1 MLEGEI
7 IKFYRKKAGLTQEE
21 LGKDICT
28 ATHVS
33 RIERGETRYSEEI
46 IQLFSQRLQIDIK
59 NEIIT
64 VQNIEMKLQK
74 WHNAIILERMK
85 DVIIIKEELEN
96 IHYIKASNYAI
107 YYQLLLIRYFI
118 LCKNI
123 DKADRLIKRIEKDSP
138 PMSSYEKNLY
148 HHVKGIY
155 YLAQYTRLENV
166 NRQIALQELKK
177 VNIEQY
183 GNKEY
188 YYHLGSAYHWTR
200 SKVMAYFY
208 GEKAFRFFNKTNN
221 YARAILA
228 ESLMLVQ
235 LKDSTQLDFE
245 EIVKRYESLI
255 EHSEA
260 LGLLDK
266 RGMILH
272 NLGLMYFWKQDYKN
286 AHIFYKESVE
296 EADKQSLPYLNRLYN
311 YLDNAEEGKLLSTKE
326 LLEQALEGL
335 ALSEKATNDLY
346 KILFNLLILR
356 FNKDLDEYY
365 KYLEETA
372 FPFFKS
378 HHHVTHLTKYA
389 KLLYNYYVTTK
400 QYEKAVQTGDMFV
413 NSH

>member
-46 IQLFSQRLQIDIK
+46 IQLFSQRLQIDIR

-74 WHNAIILERMK
+74 WHNAIILERMR
-85 DVIIIKEELEN
+85 DVINIKEELEN

-138 PMSSYEKNLY
+138 PMTSYEKNLY

-177 VNIEQY
+177 VNIEEY

-188 YYHLGSAYHWTR
+188 YYHLGSAYHWTQ

-356 FNKDLDEYY
+356 FNKDFDEYY
-365 KYLEETA
+365 RYLEQTA

-413 NSH
+413 NGR

>member
-365 KYLEETA
+365 KYLEQTA